1 MLDLVVAELVRA
13 HEGREI
19 GVEAGEGLRPR
30 PLVLHDAEEIH
41 HLVAKC
47 RKVLGRGAG
56 DLACHAAKPLL
67 NELLEAPAGAV
78 AGEHGQVVQMEI
90 RAAVGIADLFIVN
103 LAEPVVGGDGA
114 GVGQDQPA
122 HRVGDGGVFLDP
134 PVRHPQV
141 VVHQLFIVQ
150 HGGVHLPQLLPVL
163 PVEDIGLRYGGIPGA
178 LQHRLHAVL
187 DVLHA
192 DLVVPDLAGIVRRYL
207 QGKQVDDSCVV
218 GDLRRVKRLGD
229 GIGDPGKVK
238 IHPSSVPFDD
248 LVHACLLL
256 FSIVR
261 GSVCS
266 VCMAKRCPVAP

>member
-1 MLDLVVAELVRA
+1 MM
-13 HEGREI
+13 
-19 GVEAGEGLRPR
+19 PR
-30 PLVLHDAEEIH
+30 KFTIWLHR
-41 HLVAKC
+41 VAKC
-47 RKVLGRGAG
+47 LAGA
-56 DLACHAAKPLL
+56 LVILPVTPPSPSL

-90 RAAVGIADLFIVN
+90 CAAVGIADLFIVN
-103 LAEPVVGGDGA
+103 LAEPVVGGDSA

-150 HGGVHLPQLLPVL
+150 HGGVHLPQFLPVL

-187 DVLHA
+187 NVLHA

-248 LVHACLLL
+248 LVHVCLLL

-266 VCMAKRCPVAP
+266 VCMAKTLSRSALISSSLGGLTPPPTSAPESTNGWRK